1 MFVLQ
6 KYMLIRRKLAQ
17 TLAQAKNKKMG
28 IFFNKKKL
36 PKIGSSK
43 TKESVLIR

>member
-6 KYMLIRRKLAQ
+6 KYIFIRRKLAQ

-28 IFFNKKKL
+28 IFFNKKSSRKSGA
-36 PKIGSSK
+36 PKRK
-43 TKESVLIR
+43 NLF